1 MTNAQCIG
9 STPGISSTFL
19 TSFRVLKGLQTFYI
33 SLCFCNVAFFSC
45 FAMKLSTEAGVHKPF
60 RRVENEKAACQFSHL
75 GWRGLPYDHFSLLKD
90 IVGPFRRRE
99 RWSFASLI
107 FSSLSSLWVNLS
119 TYKIKKC
126 YFTFTKPERSLR
138 YLQWCPL
145 LLNDANTNSR
155 EIQIR
160 NKTLFKVK
168 G

>member
-9 STPGISSTFL
+9 STLGISSTFL

-45 FAMKLSTEAGVHKPF
+45 SAMKLLTEAGVHKPF
-60 RRVENEKAACQFSHL
+60 RRLENKKAVVYRTITFL
-75 GWRGLPYDHFSLLKD
+75 YYWKD

-107 FSSLSSLWVNLS
+107 FSSLSSLWMNLS

-138 YLQWCPL
+138 LQWAL
-145 LLNDANTNSR
+145 LTMMSVATQWRKYKQSWDTD
-155 EIQIR
+155 Q
-160 NKTLFKVK
+160 K
-168 G
+168 